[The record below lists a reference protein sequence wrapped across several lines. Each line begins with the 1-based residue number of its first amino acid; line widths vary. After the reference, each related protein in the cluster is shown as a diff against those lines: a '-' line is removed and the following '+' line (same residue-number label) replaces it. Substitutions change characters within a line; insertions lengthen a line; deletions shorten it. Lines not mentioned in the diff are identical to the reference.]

1 VIHIINVAAPVAV
14 CVAMCVA
21 MCVVVYESDEC
32 VV

>member
-1 VIHIINVAAPVAV
+1 MLHIINVAAPVAV

>member
-1 VIHIINVAAPVAV
+1 VLHIINVAAPVAV